1 MNNKVKFNFSYEAY
15 EAMKDSDI
23 MYWDIEK
30 ELTEKLNS
38 GEVVF
43 DKLFQQVN
51 EFLEYHA
58 FRLIDDTIVFNIT
71 GA

>member
-1 MNNKVKFNFSYEAY
+1 
-15 EAMKDSDI
+15 

-30 ELTEKLNS
+30 ELTEMLNS

-51 EFLEYHA
+51 EVLEYHA
-58 FRLIDDTIVFNIT
+58 FRLIDNTIVFNIT